1 MIIKNIGK
9 KIKTDIERK
18 MNKVREFRPSLEKIQ
33 EEYADD
39 IFVDDDDM
47 YKLKQIIN
55 ELDDLDKA
63 ILIVY
68 ADEGSMEKT
77 GKKFNVSSATIY
89 YNIKRIRNIIKEKL

>member
-1 MIIKNIGK
+1 MNWK
-9 KIKTDIERK
+9 KQHI
-18 MNKVREFRPSLEKIQ
+18 SLKKIQ

-68 ADEGSMEKT
+68 ADEGSMAKT
-77 GKKFNVSSATIY
+77 GKKFNVSAATIY
-89 YNIKRIRNIIKEKL
+89 THIKRIRNIIKEKL